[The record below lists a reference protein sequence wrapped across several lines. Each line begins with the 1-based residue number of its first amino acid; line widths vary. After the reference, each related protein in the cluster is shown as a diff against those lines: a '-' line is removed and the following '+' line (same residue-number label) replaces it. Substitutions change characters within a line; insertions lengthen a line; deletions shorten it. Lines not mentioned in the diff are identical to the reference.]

1 MVNTGM
7 PYDVVRKTLGH
18 ADPESVKHYAAL
30 DIENLRKC
38 AIEVP
43 EAGGIF
49 AKYLTGKGRG

>member
-1 MVNTGM
+1 M

-49 AKYLTGKGRG
+49 AKYLAGKGRG